1 MADNCVLWVGG
12 LGDKVTEELLYEL
25 FLQAGPLDR
34 VTIPKDK
41 DGRNKKF
48 AFINFRHEESV
59 AYTMQLYEGIRLFG
73 QYLRLQTRSGSSSL
87 PSSSSPHNSPSPYS
101 SPQYA
106 PEQRDAYPRDTAHQH
121 GGRSNYHRASSGPNT
136 EQHEPFRSP
145 RDREHGSRPNEPP
158 SRYQRSHTWHGGADK
173 NQDEHGDRHSRHSP
187 QYRPESPQ
195 VYQGGSPQYHNDN
208 LESIDV
214 RRQRILQQ
222 QNLSLAVHRQDGRQ
236 HRDYDRMQPYQRPH
250 STRRRY

>member
-1 MADNCVLWVGG
+1 MSDNCVLWVGG
-12 LGDKVTEELLYEL
+12 LSDKVTEELLYEL

-73 QYLRLQTRSGSSSL
+73 QYLRLQTRSGSSH
-87 PSSSSPHNSPSPYS
+87 PSSSPHTSPSPYS
-101 SPQYA
+101 SPQYNQ
-106 PEQRDAYPRDTAHQH
+106 EQRDAFPHDSSSQH
-121 GGRSNYHRASSGPNT
+121 GNRSNYHRSSSGPNT
-136 EQHEPFRSP
+136 EQQESFRSP
-145 RDREHGSRPNEPP
+145 RDREQASRLNEPP
-158 SRYQRSHTWHGGADK
+158 SRYQRSHTWHGGMDK
-173 NQDEHGDRHSRHSP
+173 NHDDRGDRHSRHSP

-195 VYQGGSPQYHNDN
+195 VYQAASPQYRSDHPDT
-208 LESIDV
+208 IDV

-222 QNLSLAVHRQDGRQ
+222 QNLSLGVHRQDGRQ